1 LNAESSYVCR
11 IGFSIEPISSV
22 RAIRDYSNICNLS
35 NGASGDIECK
45 RGNSPRRI
53 KRNLSGIATLTAT
66 YVEAVAGTKAAI
78 LDTRKTT
85 PGLRLLEKYAVACGG
100 GQNHRIGLFDA
111 VLIKDNHIAVA
122 GGVGEAVRRARAY
135 AGHMTKVEVE
145 VETLDQLAEAMAAGP
160 DVVMFD
166 NMSLAD
172 MREGVRLVGGRAL
185 TEASGNVTVDTVAAI
200 AEAGVDM
207 ISSGWITHSAPAL
220 DLALDLAI
228 G

>member
-1 LNAESSYVCR
+1 
-11 IGFSIEPISSV
+11 
-22 RAIRDYSNICNLS
+22 
-35 NGASGDIECK
+35 
-45 RGNSPRRI
+45 
-53 KRNLSGIATLTAT
+53 
-66 YVEAVAGTKAAI
+66 
-78 LDTRKTT
+78 
-85 PGLRLLEKYAVACGG
+85 
-100 GQNHRIGLFDA
+100 
-111 VLIKDNHIAVA
+111 
-122 GGVGEAVRRARAY
+122 
-135 AGHMTKVEVE
+135 
-145 VETLDQLAEAMAAGP
+145 VETLDQLAEAMAVGP

-166 NMSLAD
+166 NMSLAH